1 VFFGF
6 GYRRGIAKGI
16 VTALGADESMSDEQ
30 NDTALEKRIR
40 LPEPDVKNITVLT
53 ENLPNE
59 PVLPWH
65 RFDSPWLEGHQEG
78 QPRSD
83 NSNPSSALEGSS
95 NEDEQQLSLDLDGDT
110 PVGTSSAAAKL
121 EAALGHTDPVQ
132 PEAQS

>member
-6 GYRRGIAKGI
+6 GYRQGIAKGM
-16 VTALGADESMSDEQ
+16 VKALSADESMSDEQ

-65 RFDSPWLEGHQEG
+65 RFDSPWLARHGDG
-78 QPRSD
+78 QLEIEATDDAVGSD
-83 NSNPSSALEGSS
+83 AAGNGNDG
-95 NEDEQQLSLDLDGDT
+95 DEQLSLDLNEDESLNSQD
-110 PVGTSSAAAKL
+110 
-121 EAALGHTDPVQ
+121 
-132 PEAQS
+132 

>member
-6 GYRRGIAKGI
+6 GYRQGIAKGM
-16 VTALGADESMSDEQ
+16 VKALGADESMSDEQ

-65 RFDSPWLEGHQEG
+65 RYDSPWLARDGES
-78 QPRSD
+78 QPDPDATDETIGSTLAAEDSD
-83 NSNPSSALEGSS
+83 G
-95 NEDEQQLSLDLDGDT
+95 DEQLSLKLDDL
-110 PVGTSSAAAKL
+110 SL
-121 EAALGHTDPVQ
+121 ELENV
-132 PEAQS
+132 E